1 MLDLNPDTVVQIAA
15 RAREFQ
21 TEDSLLPELP
31 PAMPQDDVPVEYAQQ
46 WVGDP
51 AYQELKEAIDDLE
64 PDQQVSLVALMWLG
78 RGDYELD
85 EWEAALKYAE
95 EARADSN
102 TDSSADYL
110 IATPLLADYLLEGLN
125 RHGYEVD

>member
-1 MLDLNPDTVVQIAA
+1 MLDLNPDTVVEIAA

-31 PAMPQDDVPVEYAQQ
+31 PAMPQDDVPVEYAQE

-85 EWEAALKYAE
+85 EWEAALQYAE
-95 EARADSN
+95 EARADASA
-102 TDSSADYL
+102 DSSADYL

>member
-1 MLDLNPDTVVQIAA
+1 MIDLNPESVLQIVE

-21 TEDSLLPELP
+21 TEEIALPQEP
-31 PAMPQDDVPVEYAQQ
+31 PAMPVDDSPIEYVVQ
-46 WVGDP
+46 WLGDP
-51 AYQELKEAIDDLE
+51 AYIELKEAIDDLE

-85 EWEAALKYAE
+85 EWDAALEYAA
-95 EARADSN
+95 EARTA
-102 TDSSADYL
+102 SSADYL

-125 RHGYEVD
+125 KHGYEVD